1 MEQPLPVKLTRSQSS
16 RRSVVSLKI
25 RPKLPGGLEEQIPGA
40 QSEERL
46 SDLCWLCSVMIR
58 HLSDVDVD
66 VDVLDRNIIMGS
78 QSAPSNHC
86 GEKAV
91 EVNISLAPVVAGKCV
106 SSPENG
112 Q

>member
-1 MEQPLPVKLTRSQSS
+1 M
-16 RRSVVSLKI
+16 SVTI

-46 SDLCWLCSVMIR
+46 SDLCWLCFVMIR

-66 VDVLDRNIIMGS
+66 VLGRNIIMGS

-91 EVNISLAPVVAGKCV
+91 EVNISPPPVVAGKCV